1 MKKMVSMAFNAAR
14 DGFAIDCAFVVLE
27 LTQIQDCLTLFLV
40 DTSELRFE
48 LTRIA
53 NKTQS
58 LAQSIG
64 FIDKTH
70 VLKKLQDIEV
80 DFSDFSYSLDQV
92 FEANDCQN
100 TNAILARVLGLD
112 RYLLGLLPA
121 DIDSDT
127 SGSSVRSLGTFL
139 SDADKSVLYTYSW
152 GCSDWSRGSDFRSWV
167 ESSERLPDIGATLN
181 CWEAAIVIL
190 NTLGLLAKTEIQ
202 DAFVRGK
209 NGQMSDGAT
218 CAYETDAEVVT
229 GLLGLWDIS
238 CAGDCNDIHPGDI
251 VIFDTQWT
259 EMAHVAIALEQT
271 SKTWLL
277 SFWTSPQE
285 KMIKVTE
292 NRLIRAFN
300 ATQPPESLSVDSIRV
315 STKFREK
322 ALRVAS

>member
-1 MKKMVSMAFNAAR
+1 MKKRAAVALHDDR
-14 DGFAIDCAFVVLE
+14 SGFVIDFALVLLE
-27 LTQIQDCLTLFLV
+27 LAQIQGALTLFGLN
-40 DTSELRFE
+40 DSGAASELTE
-48 LTRIA
+48 IIE
-53 NKTQS
+53 KTQRF
-58 LAQSIG
+58 AVSIG
-64 FIDKTH
+64 FMDSPHIIK
-70 VLKKLQDIEV
+70 LLQDIEI
-80 DFSDFSYSLDQV
+80 DFSEFSYLADQLIEGNNV
-92 FEANDCQN
+92 ENRHE
-100 TNAILARVLGLD
+100 LSRRMLGLD
-112 RYLLGLLPA
+112 RYLLSLLPA

-127 SGSSVRSLGTFL
+127 NSSSVRSLGTFL

-152 GCSDWSRGSDFRSWV
+152 GCSDWGRGSDFRTWV
-167 ESSERLPDIGATLN
+167 EASERLPDIGATLN

-209 NGQMSDGAT
+209 TGQVSDGTT
-218 CAYETDAEVVT
+218 CAYETDAAIV
-229 GLLGLWDIS
+229 GDLLGLWDMS
-238 CAGDCNDIHPGDI
+238 CSGDPHDIHPGDI

-277 SFWTSPQE
+277 SFWSSPQE

-292 NRLIRAFN
+292 NGLIRAFN

-322 ALRVAS
+322 ALHIVS

>member
-1 MKKMVSMAFNAAR
+1 MKKLLANSPVGIKATVDFKYIGDMVSR
-14 DGFAIDCAFVVLE
+14 IS
-27 LTQIQDCLTLFLV
+27 
-40 DTSELRFE
+40 SELEGLNCGNTF
-48 LTRIA
+48 
-53 NKTQS
+53 
-58 LAQSIG
+58 
-64 FIDKTH
+64 
-70 VLKKLQDIEV
+70 V
-80 DFSDFSYSLDQV
+80 SDFDFFSNKVLALCRAFKFEDSCHMQRTIQEVEGVVSDYAYTFTTQAEASLLNQRSI
-92 FEANDCQN
+92 E
-100 TNAILARVLGLD
+100 RVAELID
-112 RYLLGLLPA
+112 NIDVYLLSLLPA

-209 NGQMSDGAT
+209 TGQVSDGRT
-218 CAYETDAEVVT
+218 CAYETDAAIV
-229 GLLGLWDIS
+229 GDLLGLWDMS
-238 CAGDCNDIHPGDI
+238 CSGDPHDIHPGDI

-277 SFWTSPQE
+277 SFWSSPQE

-292 NRLIRAFN
+292 NGLIRAFN

-322 ALRVAS
+322 ALHIVS